1 MIETVEITINKK
13 TYTYSKNIT
22 LQEIYREH
30 QEDHKYPI
38 ILAKQNNRLRELSY
52 KIKEDCTIEFLDLT
66 SPEGNRAHINGLIFT
81 VIYAVKRLFG
91 KNANI
96 KVQHSL
102 DKGIYIQ
109 TSFKLNEEK
118 VDAIKQEMK
127 ELIKKDL
134 PIIRQTIDRFEA
146 INYFNNIGDEVKAN
160 VLKYNTD
167 NYISLYRLGNIYN
180 YFYNCMP
187 PSTGKIKDFD
197 LTYVKENGFT
207 LRFPTVYVNDKIPK
221 YVHHEKILEVFSKY
235 KDWAKLIK
243 VENSVDLNRVVSTG
257 KVSDLI
263 KMDETIQSNRLLFL
277 ANEINDKKNKIK
289 ICLMAGPSSSGKTT
303 TSKKL
308 CMYLKIFGLHPKSLS
323 MDDYFLDRKET
334 PKDANGNY
342 DFESLDALDLKLFDK
357 QVAQLLKG
365 EEITIPTYNFALGK
379 KEFNTK
385 MKLEE
390 NDILIIEGI
399 HALDNKI
406 LSNIERSKKY
416 KIYIAPLTELN
427 VDNHNR
433 ISTSDNRLLR
443 RIIRDNRTRNY
454 SVEHTLKQW
463 ASVRE
468 GEEKYIFPYQDDSD
482 AMVNSA
488 AIYEI
493 GVLKTY
499 VEPLLY
505 SVENTS
511 PYYEDAKRLINFLRL
526 FLPIPADSIPEDAV
540 IREFIGG
547 SYFYNKEN

>member
-1 MIETVEITINKK
+1 
-13 TYTYSKNIT
+13 
-22 LQEIYREH
+22 
-30 QEDHKYPI
+30 
-38 ILAKQNNRLRELSY
+38 
-52 KIKEDCTIEFLDLT
+52 
-66 SPEGNRAHINGLIFT
+66 
-81 VIYAVKRLFG
+81 
-91 KNANI
+91 
-96 KVQHSL
+96 
-102 DKGIYIQ
+102 
-109 TSFKLNEEK
+109 
-118 VDAIKQEMK
+118 MK

-134 PIIRQTIDRFEA
+134 PITRLTIDRFEA
-146 INYFNNIGDEVKAN
+146 INYFNEIGDEVKAN

-167 NYISLYRLGNIYN
+167 NYIPLYRLGNIYN
-180 YFYNCMP
+180 YFYNYMP

-197 LTYVKENGFT
+197 LTYVKDNGFT

-221 YVHHEKILEVFSKY
+221 YSHHDKMLEVFSKY
-235 KDWAKLIK
+235 KEWAKLIK
-243 VENSVDLNRVVSTG
+243 VENTVDLNKVVSTG

-263 KMDETIQSNRLLFL
+263 KMDETVQSNRLLFL
-277 ANEINDKKNKIK
+277 ANDINDKKDKIK

-308 CMYLKIFGLHPKSLS
+308 CMYLKIFGLNPKSLS
-323 MDDYFLDRKET
+323 MDDYFLDRKDT
-334 PKDANGNY
+334 PKDENGNY
-342 DFESLDALDLKLFDK
+342 DFECLEAIDLKLFDK
-357 QVAQLLKG
+357 QVADLLKG
-365 EEITIPTYNFALGK
+365 EEVTIPTYNFALGK
-379 KEFNTK
+379 KEFNGK
-385 MKLEE
+385 MKLEQ

-406 LSNIERSKKY
+406 LSNIERNKKY

-454 SVEHTLKQW
+454 SVDHTLKQW

-468 GEEKYIFPYQDDSD
+468 GEEKYIFPYQDESD

-547 SYFYNKEN
+547 SYFQDKEN

>member
-1 MIETVEITINKK
+1 MIETVEITINNK
-13 TYTYSKNIT
+13 TYTYSKDIT
-22 LQEIYREH
+22 LQEIYMEH
-30 QEDHKYPI
+30 QEDHRYPI
-38 ILAKQNNRLRELSY
+38 ILAKENNRLRELSY
-52 KIKEDCTIEFLDLT
+52 KIKEDCEVEFLDLT
-66 SPEGNRAHINGLIFT
+66 SSEGNRSHINGLIFT
-81 VIYAVKRLFG
+81 IIYAVKRLYG
-91 KNANI
+91 KTANI

-109 TSFKLNEEK
+109 TSFKLNEDK
-118 VDAIKQEMK
+118 VNRIKQEMK

-134 PIIRQTIDRFEA
+134 PITRLTIDRFEA
-146 INYFNNIGDEVKAN
+146 INYFNEIGDEVKAN

-167 NYISLYRLGNIYN
+167 NYIPLYRLGNIYN
-180 YFYNCMP
+180 YFYNYMP

-197 LTYVKENGFT
+197 LTYVKDNGFT

-221 YVHHEKILEVFSKY
+221 YSHHDKMLEVFSKY

-243 VENSVDLNRVVSTG
+243 VENTVDLNKVVSTG

-263 KMDETIQSNRLLFL
+263 KMDETVQSNRLLFL
-277 ANEINDKKNKIK
+277 ANDINDKKDKIR

-308 CMYLKIFGLHPKSLS
+308 CMYLKIFGLNPKSLS
-323 MDDYFLDRKET
+323 MDDYFLDRKDT
-334 PKDANGNY
+334 PKDENGNY
-342 DFESLDALDLKLFDK
+342 DFECLEAIDLKLFDK
-357 QVAQLLKG
+357 QVGELLKG
-365 EEITIPTYNFALGK
+365 EEVTIPTYNFALGK
-379 KEFNTK
+379 KEFNGK
-385 MKLEE
+385 MKLEQ

-406 LSNIERSKKY
+406 LSNIERNKKF

-454 SVEHTLKQW
+454 SVDHTLKQW

-468 GEEKYIFPYQDDSD
+468 GEEKYIFPYQDESD

-547 SYFYNKEN
+547 SYFQDKEN